1 LKFSA
6 KNVEMNRDIRAIVT
20 LLATQSMINL
30 GEISDPITKEIH
42 INLANAKLFID
53 LVEELEKK
61 TRGNLS
67 EDEKTFMRDVLQ
79 NLKKVYE
86 NKLKK
91 GN

>member
-1 LKFSA
+1 LKFIV

>member
-1 LKFSA
+1 
-6 KNVEMNRDIRAIVT
+6 MNRDIRAIVT

>member
-1 LKFSA
+1 
-6 KNVEMNRDIRAIVT
+6 MNRDIKAIVT

-30 GEISDPITKEIH
+30 GEIIDPITKEVN

-67 EDEKTFMRDVLQ
+67 EDEETFMRDVIK
-79 NLKKVYE
+79 NLEKVYE
-86 NKLKK
+86 NKVKK